1 MSILK
6 KINWQP
12 TINWSRVGTQALS
25 FVHLQA
31 FLTLI
36 CLPILI
42 LWGLPISI
50 LSPLGN
56 IIFSPFLTLFLL
68 LSSLIFFCEILY
80 IPNSLF
86 IWLLD
91 MLTRVWTYI
100 LSFQHKYALVGL
112 RIPPLWV
119 LIAIPLLAFCILHY
133 RATHAKK
140 RAALLL
146 TLLTFATCAGLK
158 LYSRYHEPII
168 FIERTLKR
176 PAKNLPEPEV
186 GRAPSEQR
194 ELGSVI
200 LARAGREYLL
210 IDPGYIGNSVSATS
224 WVSYTLVPEIIKKT
238 GTLTIDHLVVLQLN
252 GATLEA
258 LITLCNKM
266 TVKNLYIPWW
276 TGILRGAAW
285 QHYKKL
291 STQARFNN
299 TNIIRLDTK
308 DTTIIQADN
317 FCVTAKPTG
326 TRLNYKKI
334 TYPAYF
340 IEGTI
345 DNNAFTIY
353 AAKHTKMKR
362 IS

>member
-1 MSILK
+1 MNIIK
-6 KINWQP
+6 DINWHQKF
-12 TINWSRVGTQALS
+12 NVLSAQALS
-25 FVHLQA
+25 FLHLQA

-80 IPNSLF
+80 IPNGIF

-91 MLTRVWTYI
+91 LLTRFWTFV
-100 LSFQHKYALVGL
+100 LSFKHNYALLGL

-119 LIAIPLLAFCILHY
+119 LIAIPVLAFGILHY
-133 RATHAKK
+133 RATHTKK
-140 RAALLL
+140 RAAFLL
-146 TLLTFATCAGLK
+146 TLLVFAACASLK

-168 FIERTLKR
+168 IIERGLKR
-176 PAKNLPEPEV
+176 
-186 GRAPSEQR
+186 GREKCEYGVITLANM
-194 ELGSVI
+194 GS
-200 LARAGREYLL
+200 EYLL
-210 IDPGYIGNSVSATS
+210 IDPGYIGNSVSAVS
-224 WVSYTLVPEIIKKT
+224 WVTYTLVPEIIKKT

-252 GATLEA
+252 GAALEA

-285 QHYKKL
+285 HHYKKL
-291 STQARFNN
+291 RAQAVLNN
-299 TNIIRLDTK
+299 TKITRLDTQ
-308 DTTIIQADN
+308 TATIIQADN